1 MALSL
6 CRRIGPKIILSLP
19 PPSQS
24 LSRFCSGDLL
34 SIFVGVMIDVT
45 KAILDRSL
53 HLLSLGNDLEKVYL
67 WRQRFSWK
75 RFYPPNTCGTTQSDT
90 RRQKLLVPCLCVS
103 EYTVDPMLHMKTAEC
118 NMVLDESKTCDR
130 RRQKETLVGTLVL
143 VLCFHVKKKKT
154 NVNLQVVF
162 INMLTLSLYKR
173 V

>member
-1 MALSL
+1 M
-6 CRRIGPKIILSLP
+6 
-19 PPSQS
+19 SQS
-24 LSRFCSGDLL
+24 
-34 SIFVGVMIDVT
+34 I
-45 KAILDRSL
+45 
-53 HLLSLGNDLEKVYL
+53 
-67 WRQRFSWK
+67 RFSSMLASSH
-75 RFYPPNTCGTTQSDT
+75 TCLLY
-90 RRQKLLVPCLCVS
+90 LLVLLPYGIFFLLQ
-103 EYTVDPMLHMKTAEC
+103 VDPMLHKKTAEC

>member
-34 SIFVGVMIDVT
+34 SIFVGIMIDT
-45 KAILDRSL
+45 ILFVSPRSL
-53 HLLSLGNDLEKVYL
+53 KKRRKDRDREEVEDGLKDEAEDHIGNDLEKVYL

-90 RRQKLLVPCLCVS
+90 RR
-103 EYTVDPMLHMKTAEC
+103 
-118 NMVLDESKTCDR
+118 
-130 RRQKETLVGTLVL
+130 
-143 VLCFHVKKKKT
+143 
-154 NVNLQVVF
+154 
-162 INMLTLSLYKR
+162 
-173 V
+173 